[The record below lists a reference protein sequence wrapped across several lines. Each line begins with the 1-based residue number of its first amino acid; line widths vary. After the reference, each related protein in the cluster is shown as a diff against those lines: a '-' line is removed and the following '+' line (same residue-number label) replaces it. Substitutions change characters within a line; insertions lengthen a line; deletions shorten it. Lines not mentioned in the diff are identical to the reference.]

1 MEAPEPIPL
10 STDEES
16 DHHVELEGLFER
28 KQLDSASQ
36 DIRLLSLLPGHWEDD
51 IRCSVRVVSLKDNP
65 AYETLSYVWGDPTVT
80 KPIFVDGGET
90 QITTNLEDALRHLRD
105 PDNALTVWIDA
116 LCINQASDEEKQHQV
131 GMMREIYR
139 NYARVYR
146 ATYEPFKGMGTT
158 QADWDYRLGPL
169 YSQWL
174 QLAQLPK
181 KYQCEDSTTTSRQ
194 RAFWRTITG
203 DPSFTSTPFLET
215 KLDRATRVDMKAYE
229 TWLAMVHATAGP
241 VASDEVERL
250 ELTATY
256 GRSFFV
262 TKDDH
267 MGLCYPTAQA
277 GDEVWVLYGGR
288 LPFILRPRNEEPDSS
303 GARYYTF
310 IGDCYLDGFM
320 DGRAVDNPLYDE
332 RTVTLR

>member
-1 MEAPEPIPL
+1 MNSLRYGLYGKYDAARGKQPQVSFRIT
-10 STDEES
+10 SG
-16 DHHVELEGLFER
+16 LEGKGVLV
-28 KQLDSASQ
+28 D
-36 DIRLLSLLPGHWEDD
+36 
-51 IRCSVRVVSLKDNP
+51 VV
-65 AYETLSYVWGDPTVT
+65 TTVT
-80 KPIFVDGGET
+80 EAVESW
-90 QITTNLEDALRHLRD
+90 LCEDRR
-105 PDNALTVWIDA
+105 
-116 LCINQASDEEKQHQV
+116 
-131 GMMREIYR
+131 
-139 NYARVYR
+139 
-146 ATYEPFKGMGTT
+146 
-158 QADWDYRLGPL
+158 PL